1 MRSRESR
8 QHRGTSPYPPF
19 PGMEASAFR
28 GRKAAAEE
36 RAEIKMWRRNVLD
49 VKSLG
54 ARGLTRQR
62 RAGCPHGGGHLL
74 GLEDTRQGGKRERS
88 RLELKVCSECGAPR
102 ALGRHCRLVKWQR
115 GFCVWQMRG
124 RRAVVIACAG
134 DWHAQLGKGLKEA
147 KGPLVTWRL
156 PPSILPSDAII
167 RIWSSSCT
175 CL

>member
-1 MRSRESR
+1 
-8 QHRGTSPYPPF
+8 
-19 PGMEASAFR
+19 MEASAFR

-147 KGPLVTWRL
+147 KGPLVTWKSLSCALLGCVSGL
-156 PPSILPSDAII
+156 PVDPGRVLGMYDHINNAGQLK
-167 RIWSSSCT
+167 
-175 CL
+175 L